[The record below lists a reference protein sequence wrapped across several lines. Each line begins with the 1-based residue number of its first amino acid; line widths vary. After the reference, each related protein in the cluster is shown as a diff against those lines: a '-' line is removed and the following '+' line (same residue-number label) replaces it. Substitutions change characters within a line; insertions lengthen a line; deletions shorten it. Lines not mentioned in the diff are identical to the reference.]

1 MMNHANDWMN
11 GAMGA
16 GMWIW
21 TLIGVLLLVLLVVLI
36 IKQCKK

>member
-1 MMNHANDWMN
+1 MN

-21 TLIGVLLLVLLVVLI
+21 TLIGVLLLVLLAVLI